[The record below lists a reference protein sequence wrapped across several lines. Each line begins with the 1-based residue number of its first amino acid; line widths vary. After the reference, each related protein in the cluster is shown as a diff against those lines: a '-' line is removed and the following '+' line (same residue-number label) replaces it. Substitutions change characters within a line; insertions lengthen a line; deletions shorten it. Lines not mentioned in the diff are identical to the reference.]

1 MLCCAC
7 SQGSAVTVPF
17 RLGIELRAMRKLEAQ
32 LTQQLGRPPTQAEV
46 VAEVRSSACSCG
58 LLCSQHMCLV
68 LANFVCWLPCR
79 SFERVCFDVH

>member
-7 SQGSAVTVPF
+7 SQGNAVTVPF

-46 VAEVRSSACSCG
+46 VAEVRCRILAIILLNCLQASSALWPAQSPCV
-58 LLCSQHMCLV
+58 LVVRDAKV
-68 LANFVCWLPCR
+68 LA
-79 SFERVCFDVH
+79 